1 MRMMLFAVALTA
13 APIAATPVLAEP
25 PAPTAAEGG
34 QHVTVDGDRRICRSV
49 RRTSSRMGQG
59 RICRTQSQWAA
70 NGVSISS
77 HRDIDGAQNA
87 LDMYGEKVSTNCTG
101 ATLSRDYPTPLGPR

>member
-1 MRMMLFAVALTA
+1 MRTLLIAVALTA
-13 APIAATPVLAEP
+13 GPIVTTPAFAAQ
-25 PAPTAAEGG
+25 APTTADSG
-34 QHVTVDGDRRICRSV
+34 QHVTVDGDRRICRTV